1 MFLFLLFN
9 SVGFVQRLELEGGVS
24 GLEVIVGGGEVV
36 DGGGDGGE
44 VVLCYGFILLLVCL
58 GFYIEDLQNLLIR

>member
-1 MFLFLLFN
+1 M
-9 SVGFVQRLELEGGVS
+9 G
-24 GLEVIVGGGEVV
+24 GLEVGVGGGEVV

-44 VVLCYGFILLLVCL
+44 VVLCYGFILLLLCW

>member
-9 SVGFVQRLELEGGVS
+9 SVGFVQRLELEGGVG
-24 GLEVIVGGGEVV
+24 GLEVGVGGGEVV

-44 VVLCYGFILLLVCL
+44 VVLCYGFILLLLC
-58 GFYIEDLQNLLIR
+58 